1 MELGRLGSRVFRAG
15 SVLRMEDPG
24 VCCWMGYRGILSL
37 LSGWV
42 GKMEFRCL
50 SQGGSDGLC
59 VLVVDWGAFRGCKR
73 LLCVPWGTPVS
84 LGTARGGGISDPGLK
99 GQP

>member
-24 VCCWMGYRGILSL
+24 VCCWMGYRGILMFL
-37 LSGWV
+37 LLGWV

-50 SQGGSDGLC
+50 AREGLTDC
-59 VLVVDWGAFRGCKR
+59 AF
-73 LLCVPWGTPVS
+73 
-84 LGTARGGGISDPGLK
+84 
-99 GQP
+99 